1 MSSQRVKLKVSALDP
16 IAIGKRVRSARR
28 SRGWKQR
35 HLAEAIGVRPLA
47 ISNWETGTRTPRS
60 DMLVALATVLKRRIW
75 WLLVGSRAQPW
86 RTSGESK

>member
-1 MSSQRVKLKVSALDP
+1 MNRVKLNLPQLDP
-16 IAIGKRVRSARR
+16 AAIGRRVKAARLA
-28 SRGWKQR
+28 RGWKQK

-75 WLLVGSRAQPW
+75 WLLVGDRRQPW
-86 RTSGESK
+86 RISGESK